1 MTFSTF
7 NPLIILFH
15 VTYLSSILVPY
26 LLHLFKSL
34 NFPISCYIS
43 LLLPFC
49 QILSF
54 PNFSLFFI
62 CSSFLHFL
70 SFYSTFFIHLFFS
83 FLLSF
88 FLPSFLP
95 FLFIYL
101 FIFVTI
107 FVPSLICFVSW
118 LWKVCC
124 FDWFETERD
133 RYPSEG

>member
-43 LLLPFC
+43 LLLPFY

-62 CSSFLHFL
+62 CSSFLPFL

-83 FLLSF
+83 FFLSFLLSF
-88 FLPSFLP
+88 FLSSFLPSFLP
-95 FLFIYL
+95 SFFIYL
-101 FIFVTI
+101 FIYFCNN
-107 FVPSLICFVSW
+107 FCSFFNLFCFVA
-118 LWKVCC
+118 LKGVLL
-124 FDWFETERD
+124 
-133 RYPSEG
+133 

>member
-62 CSSFLHFL
+62 CSSFLPFL

-83 FLLSF
+83 FFLSS

-101 FIFVTI
+101 FLSFCIPFLFIYLFICVII
-107 FVPSLICFVSW
+107 FVPSLIRFVSW
-118 LWKVCC
+118 L
-124 FDWFETERD
+124 
-133 RYPSEG
+133 